1 MKIEI
6 PEFHRLHLRLGT
18 CSWKYDSWKGLF
30 YDPARKYRADD
41 YRVGFVYLE
50 GHYMPPIG
58 DVFEKYTPAPAD
70 TCVIRLHG
78 GDRLEIEKETGEIW
92 NRIVAPKSEGIEAAA
107 KIVAHNTEKGI
118 RTFLNVNNH
127 YEGSA
132 PLTIERFL
140 EALAR

>member
-78 GDRLEIEKETGEIW
+78 GDRLETY
-92 NRIVAPKSEGIEAAA
+92 AQIEA
-107 KIVAHNTEKGI
+107 KPDLEVPDLST
-118 RTFLNVNNH
+118 LVN
-127 YEGSA
+127 
-132 PLTIERFL
+132 LIEQS
-140 EALAR
+140 